1 MALPLLNY
9 APVTQN
15 VRVAGFEVGGDD
27 QPVIFDAENLLSGSG
42 MDEVIWAAYRQVF
55 SEHQM
60 LKCNRQTVLESQLR
74 DGRITVREFIR
85 GLAVSDPFLR
95 RNFATNSNYRFVD
108 MCVQRILGRD
118 TYSQKESIAWSIVIV
133 NEGVAGFIDKLLDSD
148 EYLENF
154 GDNIVPFQRR
164 RNLAQRELGET
175 PFNLK
180 TPRYDDY
187 HRAQLGFPQII
198 WDTSRMR
205 RIKPQ
210 TGIAMK
216 GCPES
221 FLDMARSLSSAK
233 PSGSGRAAVAGLD
246 YLNLVPYR
254 K

>member
-1 MALPLLNY
+1 VALPLLNY
-9 APVTQN
+9 TPVTQN
-15 VRVAGFEVGGDD
+15 VRVQGFEVGGDD

-60 LKCNRQTVLESQLR
+60 LKCNRQKVLESQLR
-74 DGRITVREFIR
+74 DGRINVREFIR
-85 GLAVSDPFLR
+85 GLVLSDAFLR

-118 TYSQKESIAWSIVIV
+118 TYNQKESIAWSIVIV

-148 EYLENF
+148 EYLDNF

-164 RNLAQRELGET
+164 RNLPQRELGET

-180 TPRYDDY
+180 TPRYNDY

-198 WDTSRMR
+198 WGEAQMR

-210 TGIAMK
+210 TGTAMK
-216 GCPES
+216 GCPEM
-221 FLDMARSLSSAK
+221 FLGMARSLASAK
-233 PSGSGRAAVAGLD
+233 PSGSGSTAVSGLD
-246 YLNLVPYR
+246 YLALVPRR